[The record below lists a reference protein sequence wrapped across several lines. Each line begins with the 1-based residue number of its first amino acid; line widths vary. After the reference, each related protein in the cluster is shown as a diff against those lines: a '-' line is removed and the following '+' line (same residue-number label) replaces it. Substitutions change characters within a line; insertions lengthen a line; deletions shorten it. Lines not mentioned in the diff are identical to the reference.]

1 MWNTV
6 NNEQELAKFMN
17 KVSNFH
23 DSCIKEVKYLSGA
36 YVDARLEMYPI
47 NECRMLSVIIQR
59 QFSDISM
66 IEMLFEGLKHL
77 RLSPVDDQ
85 YTCEILDATMFF
97 KDDYIY
103 WYDSGSLSEAELE
116 NYSGTMICAEK
127 FRWRPIENEM
137 GEKEFYKSRQ

>member
-1 MWNTV
+1 MWNIV

-23 DSCIKEVKYLSGA
+23 DSCIKA